1 MGPCSC
7 ELLLPSGIG
16 LCNKLFM
23 GLGDVP
29 VGICSSDFD
38 IFATRNSG
46 GATYKLI
53 EVNII
58 LMGQRVDACFGN
70 GMDASH

>member
-1 MGPCSC
+1 
-7 ELLLPSGIG
+7 
-16 LCNKLFM
+16 M

-29 VGICSSDFD
+29 VGICSSDLD

>member
-1 MGPCSC
+1 MF
-7 ELLLPSGIG
+7 SGIG
-16 LCNKLFM
+16 LCNLTFM

-29 VGICSSDFD
+29 VGICSSDVD

-53 EVNII
+53 KVSII
-58 LMGQRVDACFGN
+58 LMRQRVDACFGD
-70 GMDASH
+70 GMNASH